1 MVPLAVTVTHRGP
14 AGWMPRPVGARRDDR
29 EYRAVCEA
37 ARRDASPAECQ
48 RHCQRGH
55 QVTGSRTDRLSELR
69 SIAERVT
76 RTHGLELFDLQFRRE
91 SIGWVLRIFID
102 RPVPPGPPDAGRD
115 GEDVTVADCAKV
127 SVDVSAILDAEI
139 SFDHAY
145 TLEVSSPGLD
155 RPLRLL
161 ADFAR
166 FVGRRVKIVTSEPV
180 DGQRFVSGR
189 ITAVEGRTI
198 VIADGKTTRLVLETA
213 VARARLEV
221 EL

>member
-1 MVPLAVTVTHRGP
+1 M
-14 AGWMPRPVGARRDDR
+14 
-29 EYRAVCEA
+29 
-37 ARRDASPAECQ
+37 
-48 RHCQRGH
+48 
-55 QVTGSRTDRLSELR
+55 R

-102 RPVPPGPPDAGRD
+102 RPVTPGPPDAGRD

-127 SVDVSAILDAEI
+127 SVDVSTVLDVEVA
-139 SFDHAY
+139 FDHAY

-155 RPLRLL
+155 RPLRHL

-189 ITAVEGRTI
+189 IVAVDGRTI
-198 VIADGKTTRLVLETA
+198 VIADGKTTHRVAGAA

>member
-1 MVPLAVTVTHRGP
+1 MALLGTV
-14 AGWMPRPVGARRDDR
+14 
-29 EYRAVCEA
+29 
-37 ARRDASPAECQ
+37 
-48 RHCQRGH
+48 
-55 QVTGSRTDRLSELR
+55 R
-69 SIAERVT
+69 SVAERVT
-76 RTHGLELFDLQFRRE
+76 SSHGLELFDVQFRRE

-102 RPVPPGPPDAGRD
+102 RPAPIVPPKPDGM
-115 GEDVTVADCAKV
+115 GENVTVADCAKV
-127 SVDVSAILDAEI
+127 SEDVSAVLDAEVK
-139 SFDHAY
+139 FDHAY

-155 RPLRLL
+155 RPLRHL

-189 ITAVEGRTI
+189 ITAVDGQSI
-198 VIADGKTTRLVLETA
+198 VIADGKTTRRVSETA

>member
-1 MVPLAVTVTHRGP
+1 M
-14 AGWMPRPVGARRDDR
+14 
-29 EYRAVCEA
+29 
-37 ARRDASPAECQ
+37 
-48 RHCQRGH
+48 
-55 QVTGSRTDRLSELR
+55 TGSQTALLGTVR

-76 RTHGLELFDLQFRRE
+76 RSQGLELFDLQFRRE

-102 RPVPPGPPDAGRD
+102 RPAPTVPPETGGQ

-155 RPLRLL
+155 RPLRHL

-166 FVGRRVKIVTSEPV
+166 FVGRRVKIVPSEPV

-189 ITAVEGRTI
+189 ITAVDGRTI
-198 VIADGKTTRLVLETA
+198 VIADGKTTRRVSETA

>member
-1 MVPLAVTVTHRGP
+1 M
-14 AGWMPRPVGARRDDR
+14 
-29 EYRAVCEA
+29 
-37 ARRDASPAECQ
+37 
-48 RHCQRGH
+48 
-55 QVTGSRTDRLSELR
+55 TGSQTALLGTVR
-69 SIAERVT
+69 SIAERVMCS
-76 RTHGLELFDLQFRRE
+76 HGLELFDLQFRRE

-102 RPVPPGPPDAGRD
+102 RPAPTVPPETGGQ

-155 RPLRLL
+155 RPLRHL

-189 ITAVEGRTI
+189 ITAVDGRTI
-198 VIADGKTTRLVLETA
+198 VIADGKTTRRVSETA